1 MNNRTQQSVARNW
14 RAASILLSFFAT
26 SEAVAQQPPPPSDQ
40 EPMPNS
46 QAEERDP
53 WEGWNRQVHAF
64 NEFMDDWFLR
74 PVAQGYRFITPNIV
88 DNAVTNFFTNLGEL
102 NNFANSVLQLKGE
115 SAVVALG
122 RFTYNTTFGLGG
134 LFDVGTAFGLPERPE
149 DMGQTLGYWGVGS
162 GPYLVIPFLGPS
174 SGRDFSGLAV
184 DLTVMPSTWD
194 YIESPENYY
203 MRGLQLVD
211 VRADLIPAENFMSGD
226 SYTFVR
232 NAYLQRREFLIN
244 DGKVKSDPFASD
256 DDDLM
261 LDDF

>member
-1 MNNRTQQSVARNW
+1 MKNLVVQTAARNAN
-14 RAASILLSFFAT
+14 AALILLFFFAT
-26 SEAVAQQPPPPSDQ
+26 GEVVAQQPPLPSEQ
-40 EPMPNS
+40 GPMPNS
-46 QAEERDP
+46 LAEERDP

-64 NEFMDDWFLR
+64 NEFVDDWFLR
-74 PVAQGYRFITPNIV
+74 PVAQGYRFITPNFV
-88 DNAVTNFFTNLGEL
+88 DNAVTNVFTNLGEL

-134 LFDVGTAFGLPERPE
+134 LFDVGSAFGLPERPE
-149 DMGQTLGYWGVGS
+149 DMGQTLGYWGLGS
-162 GPYLVIPFLGPS
+162 GPYLVLPFLGPS
-174 SGRDFSGLAV
+174 TGRDFSGLAV

-203 MRGLQLVD
+203 LRGLQLVD
-211 VRADLIPAENFMSGD
+211 VRADLIPAESFMSGD
-226 SYTFVR
+226 SYTFIR

-256 DDDLM
+256 DEDLM
-261 LDDF
+261 LDNF